1 MNDLISLAFADAPVR
16 MIMIDGVPWWVA
28 SDVCAVLDLKN
39 PRQALAA
46 LEPYQKSVYN
56 MDPLYS
62 ANTPRKGGIQTVAI
76 VNESGIYSLI
86 FRSRKPVAK
95 AFNKWLTC
103 DLLPSIR
110 RTGSYISPA
119 RLAEVERLIAPAPVP
134 DRQGERFRLER
145 EAFEAREGF
154 TLLAALKGTGMLS
167 PAKLR
172 AIEQHDNRVP
182 EKLYVALDAIGFD
195 MKFIRY
201 GEPRLSNAE
210 RALCAAWHVGN
221 LQSRAAMLAVAAV
234 NVPRLG

>member
-1 MNDLISLAFADAPVR
+1 MNDLISLAFDDMPVR
-16 MIMIDGVPWWVA
+16 MVMINGQPWWVLA
-28 SDVCAVLDLKN
+28 DLAPLLGLSN
-39 PRQALAA
+39 PSKLAA
-46 LEPYQKSVYN
+46 RLEDYQRDTIPHRDSVGRRRS
-56 MDPLYS
+56 L
-62 ANTPRKGGIQTVAI
+62 I
-76 VNESGIYSLI
+76 VINEPGIYQLMGS
-86 FRSRKPVAK
+86 SPKPAAK
-95 AFNKWLTC
+95 AFMRWLFTEV
-103 DLLPSIR
+103 LPSIR